1 MMLRGALSPVASPL
15 SSLSPLE
22 ASSKMR
28 RSRTGGET
36 RDVREGGRRENGR
49 KKGRGRKGRKE
60 QRERRGGQG
69 WGREGCGGSEERAA
83 ALWLW
88 TL

>member
-36 RDVREGGRRENGR
+36 RDVREGGREGGERTGGR
-49 KKGRGRKGRKE
+49 KAEGDRK
-60 QRERRGGQG
+60 
-69 WGREGCGGSEERAA
+69 SVV
-83 ALWLW
+83 
-88 TL
+88 